1 MIITNSAPEDLDV
14 IQQLF
19 DEAIR
24 YQRTRSANAW
34 HGMNRELIEN
44 EIRERMHW
52 KIVEEEQIACL
63 FSATYQDRLVWD
75 ERDLE
80 PSIYLHRIVTN
91 PAFRGRGYVRHIIAW
106 AEDFGRALGKQYI
119 RLDTNRDNERLNA
132 YYRECGFVYCG
143 TKQFDGSEPGVPLH
157 YLGTGLSLYEKP
169 IA

>member
-24 YQRTRSANAW
+24 YQRSRSAKAW

-52 KIVEEEQIACL
+52 KIVEEEQIACF
-63 FSATYQDRLVWD
+63 FSAIYQDRMVWD

-91 PAFRGRGYVRHIIAW
+91 PAFRGRGYVRHIVAW
-106 AEDFGRALGKQYI
+106 AEEYGKATGKRYI
-119 RLDTNRDNERLNA
+119 RLDTHRDNQRLNA
-132 YYRECGFVYCG
+132 YYRECGFVFCG
-143 TKQFDGSEPGVPLH
+143 TKQFHDGLPGIPCH
-157 YLGTGLSLYEKP
+157 YLGPGLSLYEKP